1 MLKGLTV
8 NGVVLNRKEF
18 KIDLCLCQNILWS
31 KTLIVYTYNRSVGVE
46 VLTILLS
53 KVDIQAYMVDAT
65 NRQIVT
71 IQSVTSV
78 DRQIIVS
85 VKRVLPTTAMYS
97 DVILRRLC

>member
-1 MLKGLTV
+1 MLKGLVV
-8 NGVVLNRKEF
+8 NGVLHLITEENLRVIRGCVRISRGRKFRSSTHITNRP
-18 KIDLCLCQNILWS
+18 
-31 KTLIVYTYNRSVGVE
+31 VGVE

-53 KVDIQAYMVDAT
+53 KVDIQARMVDAT

-85 VKRVLPTTAMYS
+85 VKRVLPATAYS
-97 DVILRRLC
+97 SVVR